1 MGICIC
7 EPRKGKPRK
16 CRAVRCTESG
26 DLYCARARAVE
37 AAMIAG
43 VKSAAEAAEAVEAT
57 VAIDAAD
64 PVAFLRSLH
73 AAGGTIAWSR
83 PERGPV
89 ES

>member
-37 AAMIAG
+37 AAILAG
-43 VKSAAEAAEAVEAT
+43 VRSAAEAVEAT

-73 AAGGTIAWSR
+73 AAGGTICWTR
-83 PERGPV
+83 VEHEPV

>member
-1 MGICIC
+1 VIAADDGAAIDLGHLFI
-7 EPRKGKPRK
+7 
-16 CRAVRCTESG
+16 SG
-26 DLYCARARAVE
+26 EARNQGLLSISQTGTLDAE
-37 AAMIAG
+37 IA
-43 VKSAAEAAEAVEAT
+43 SAAEAVEAT

-73 AAGGTIAWSR
+73 AAGGTIAWSH